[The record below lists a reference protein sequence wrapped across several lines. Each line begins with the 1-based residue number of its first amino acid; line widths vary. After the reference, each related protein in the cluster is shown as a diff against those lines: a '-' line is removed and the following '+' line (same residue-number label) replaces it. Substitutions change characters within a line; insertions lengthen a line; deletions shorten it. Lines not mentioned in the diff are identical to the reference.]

1 MKFDDFRAIRPSVY
15 SENELIRFLGNKFLS
30 LFFKSRA
37 LRQLLAKYQSNW
49 LDFGRHQE
57 TSKNCIIDRWK
68 IKLLSPFHRD
78 DIYHENSIKTSPPF
92 TEIHEKIIK
101 SKPLT
106 KNKYA
111 SLAFDLKKISSRGEK
126 CKQMGDIDLA
136 SKEMQITQVC
146 WHYWLSNKIN
156 VLPL

>member
-1 MKFDDFRAIRPSVY
+1 MFTLKTYEIWLPWIRWKTYPPYFPLCLSEIRWF
-15 SENELIRFLGNKFLS
+15 SCDSTISILENELIRFLGNKFLS

-106 KNKYA
+106 KTNM
-111 SLAFDLKKISSRGEK
+111 LL
-126 CKQMGDIDLA
+126 
-136 SKEMQITQVC
+136 
-146 WHYWLSNKIN
+146 
-156 VLPL
+156 